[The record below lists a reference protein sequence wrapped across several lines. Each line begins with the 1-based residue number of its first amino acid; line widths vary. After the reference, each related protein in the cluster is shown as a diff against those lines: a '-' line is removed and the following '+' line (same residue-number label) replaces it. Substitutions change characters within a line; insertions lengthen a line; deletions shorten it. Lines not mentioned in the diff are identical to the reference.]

1 MGFKNRV
8 QVPDDVL
15 VLDWAELQDELQ
27 QSEHFQSILQ
37 FTQDAR
43 EFKAG
48 FRAGTFVVDADLG
61 NFFAR
66 QLEYISMSIRTQ
78 LFSPKKFREL
88 IPFSPDQ
95 PDIGAES
102 YTWYQESKNG
112 IAKPGSSYSNQA
124 PRVEVG
130 TVGPF
135 TSPIRPLTAAY
146 GYSLQEVRAAQRVNN
161 NLVVRKALNA
171 RRAIE
176 FGLNDIAFFGD
187 VKQKIP
193 GLIAPTAV
201 TGVTIVEVAAGT
213 GGNKTWASKIAAG
226 HPEEVLRDL
235 NTMANAV
242 VEQSDGNIIPTTI
255 LLPLAQYNLIASAPI
270 STLTLET
277 ILQRF
282 LQNSAFVKEVTW
294 APEMKA
300 AEATGAAPAKGG
312 NALGQN
318 GKDIALCY
326 NRDPITVNQKIP
338 LDFSELPPQLKDYE
352 TIINCEAR
360 SGGSVWEQPLG
371 GLFTYGI

>member
-1 MGFKNRV
+1 MFKNRV

-15 VLDWAELQDELQ
+15 VLDFAELQDELAE
-27 QSEHFQSILQ
+27 SGHFQSVMAFVADHKVFRKGFNAGQ
-37 FTQDAR
+37 FVIDT
-43 EFKAG
+43 
-48 FRAGTFVVDADLG
+48 DLG

-102 YTWYQESKNG
+102 YTWYQESKQG

-161 NLVVRKALNA
+161 NLIVRKALNA
-171 RRAIE
+171 RRSIE

-187 VKQKIP
+187 SGQKIP
-193 GLIAPTAV
+193 GLIAPSTV
-201 TGVTIVEVAAGT
+201 TGVTIVEVTT
-213 GGNKTWASKIAAG
+213 GSNSKKTWADKIANG
-226 HPEEVLRDL
+226 HPEEVLADL
-235 NTMANAV
+235 NKMANSV

-255 LLPLAQYNLIASAPI
+255 LLPLAQYNLISSAPI

-294 APEMKA
+294 APELKA
-300 AEATGAAPAKGG
+300 AAATGAAPAKGG
-312 NALGQN
+312 NALDQN

-326 NRDPITVNQKIP
+326 NRDPMTVNQKIP

-360 SGGSVWEQPLG
+360 SGGTVWEQPLG
-371 GLFTYGI
+371 GLFTFGI